1 MEIEEIYLTI
11 VTTCVGV
18 FGLLFTWLQFS
29 LAKKKRKDD
38 LFNLRYEFYKN
49 VSKMWTSTSDSNNPP
64 LDIIDLIPLA
74 EKAGFLFGEEI
85 PKHIL
90 SLENKTA
97 THPFF
102 PDEDFSK
109 PFVKYLKLKN

>member
-11 VTTCVGV
+11 VTTIIAV
-18 FGLLFTWLQFS
+18 FGLLFTWFQFV

-49 VSKMWTSTSDSNNPP
+49 ISKIWVSTCNPETPP

-74 EKAGFLFGEEI
+74 EKASFLFGKDI
-85 PKHIL
+85 SAHII
-90 SLENKTA
+90 SLENKTS
-97 THPFF
+97 TNPFF
-102 PDEDFSK
+102 PDGDFSK
-109 PFVKYLKLKN
+109 PFVKYLKLR